1 MLTWLIA
8 QLGGKLLPRI
18 VIVLAV
24 LGLLALGAP
33 RGVVQPLLELL
44 YVKESPQQLDPLVVP
59 LQSEH
64 TRAVN
69 TSISED

>member
-24 LGLLALGAP
+24 LALLAFGAP
-33 RGVVQPLLELL
+33 RNVIQPLLELL
-44 YVKESPQQLDPLVVP
+44 YVKESPQHVDPQVKFRNG
-59 LQSEH
+59 H
-64 TRAVN
+64 TRVVN
-69 TSISED
+69 TSTSED